1 MIIEMSV
8 SEIELRNKLVTVA
21 RKVAQA
27 GLVAGTWGN
36 ISARLDDKRVLI
48 TPSGISKEVLKPED
62 LLVVDLEG
70 NVVKGNLKPSME
82 TPMHT
87 KIYAMRQD
95 INAVVHTHSPYATA
109 FAIAGKPLPVLTVDF
124 AAVVGHEV
132 PVTRYVRPG
141 TREMADEVIKAL
153 GNHTAV
159 LIRNHGIVAVGE
171 TLDDA
176 FCVALLIEEEAKM
189 YIFAKILG
197 RIDILEKNEVRAIR
211 DFYLRRYGQEGRKI
225 VLRD

>member
-1 MIIEMSV
+1 MSV

-36 ISARLDDKRVLI
+36 ISARLDDKKVLI

-95 INAVVHTHSPYATA
+95 VNAVVHTHSPYATA

-124 AAVVGHEV
+124 ASVIGHEV
-132 PVTRYVRPG
+132 PVTKYVRPG
-141 TREMADEVIKAL
+141 TKELAEEVVKTL
-153 GNHTAV
+153 GNRTAV
-159 LIRNHGIVAVGE
+159 LIKNHGVVAVGD
-171 TLDDA
+171 TLDEA
-176 FCVALLIEEEAKM
+176 FSVALLIEEQAKM
-189 YIFAKILG
+189 YIFARILG
-197 RIDILEKNEVRAIR
+197 RVDILEEDEVRAIR
-211 DFYLRRYGQEGRKI
+211 GYYLHDYGQKGKKI